1 MVSSIGAQHVID
13 YTKENFTKGRQHY
26 DLIFAANGYHW
37 LGAYKRALCP
47 QGVYVCAGGTMP
59 QLFQA
64 MLLGSRMSEKGD
76 KKLANMGVA
85 KVTPEDLAY
94 LGELL
99 ATRKITP
106 VIDTCY
112 PLDQVPEAMRYVE
125 EKHAQGK
132 VVITVK
138 V

>member
-13 YTKENFTKGRQHY
+13 YTKENFTEGQPRY

-37 LGAYKRALCP
+37 LGAYKRVLCP

-59 QLFQA
+59 QIFQA
-64 MLLGSRMSEKGD
+64 MLLGPRMSEKGG
-76 KKLANMGVA
+76 KRLANMGVA

-99 ATRKITP
+99 ATGKITP
-106 VIDTCY
+106 VIDARY
-112 PLDQVPEAMRYVE
+112 PLDQVPEAMRYIE

-132 VVITVK
+132 VVITV